1 MTPASP
7 ALSGVCYVWAT
18 LFSPRSCLS
27 FQDKFK
33 FSKENTMSIMK
44 VIEVMAD
51 STKSWEDAA
60 REGVE
65 RASKS
70 VDNIASAWVKDQSV
84 SIEDGKV
91 KKYRVTLKVSFEV
104 K

>member
-1 MTPASP
+1 
-7 ALSGVCYVWAT
+7 
-18 LFSPRSCLS
+18 
-27 FQDKFK
+27 
-33 FSKENTMSIMK
+33 MSVVK

-51 STKSWEDAA
+51 SSKSWEEATQNA
-60 REGVE
+60 IE

-84 SIEDGKV
+84 SVDDGKV
-91 KKYRVTLKVSFEV
+91 AKYRVTLKVSFEI